1 MTPAIPYPEATYN
14 GQQITEEYLRAND
27 LRLVRYYNRQILGTA
42 EQLKRFCMEGILNCM
57 GATRDHLTEI
67 FFKLVEGE
75 IIAAD
80 SYAEGREDLSFYH
93 PVETY
98 EDFFSS
104 GTES

>member
-1 MTPAIPYPEATYN
+1 MTPTAAYPEAVYN
-14 GQQITEEYLRAND
+14 GHAITEDYLRAND
-27 LRLVRYYNRQILGTA
+27 LRLVRYYNRQIIGTA

-80 SYAEGREDLSFYH
+80 SYAEGREDLSFYQ
-93 PVETY
+93 PVEAC
-98 EDFFSS
+98 EDFFKS
-104 GTES
+104 GN